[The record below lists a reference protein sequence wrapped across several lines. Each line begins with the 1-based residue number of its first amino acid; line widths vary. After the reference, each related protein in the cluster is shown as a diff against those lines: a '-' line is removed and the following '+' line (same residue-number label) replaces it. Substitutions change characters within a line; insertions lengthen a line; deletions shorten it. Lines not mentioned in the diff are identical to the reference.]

1 MEDFNQPLDAGLR
14 KQLTEEDNE
23 LRITPEIQSYWSES
37 GKWALLQSILML
49 IPIVAPALILL
60 GISEASN
67 TITPAPGIIASL
79 FYAAILLMPSIY
91 LMRFWSYGKRA
102 IATDSTEDME
112 ASFRALRGYYQ
123 YFGIVTIIILS
134 LFAIMFLMVG
144 GTLLSGSKG
153 F

>member
-49 IPIVAPALILL
+49 IPIVGPALLLL

-67 TITPAPGIIASL
+67 AITPAPGIVVSL

-91 LMRFWSYGKRA
+91 LIRFWNYGKRA

-112 ASFRALRGYYQ
+112 ASFKALRGYYQ
-123 YFGIVTIIILS
+123 YFGIVTIILLS
-134 LFAIMFLMVG
+134 LFAIMFLFVG
-144 GTLLSGSKG
+144 AAYFSNPR

>member
-1 MEDFNQPLDAGLR
+1 
-14 KQLTEEDNE
+14 
-23 LRITPEIQSYWSES
+23 
-37 GKWALLQSILML
+37 ML
-49 IPIVAPALILL
+49 IFIVVPALILL